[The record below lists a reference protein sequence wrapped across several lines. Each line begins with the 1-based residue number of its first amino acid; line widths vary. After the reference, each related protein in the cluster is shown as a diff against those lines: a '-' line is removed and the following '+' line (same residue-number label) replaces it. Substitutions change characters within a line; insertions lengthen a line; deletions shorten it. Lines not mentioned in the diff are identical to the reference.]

1 MKDIS
6 LKAESRIIV
15 DQRAVIRDNLA
26 HMNEEMSHYTGL
38 ILVSGIDSPGITQ
51 SLFDTLAPFA
61 ITVLDIEQ
69 VVIRD
74 RLILTVL
81 ISLNP
86 AHADAIEEDLQACAA
101 SLSIDIATSFQEQGQ
116 STIAAKSGLVHVV
129 ALGNPLSPTAIAAIA
144 SAIAS
149 QGGNI
154 ERIQRTASY
163 PITAIE
169 FIVSGANQLSIRQ
182 CLAEVT
188 TNHSVDIAVSPGGL
202 MRWAK
207 KLVVMDVDSTLIQQ
221 EVIELLAAKAGA
233 QVEVTAITD
242 SAMRG
247 EIDFEQSLIA
257 RVALLKGLQSTVI
270 QEVQKEIV
278 LTPGAR
284 TLVQTL
290 HTLGHSVALVSGG
303 FTEVIKPIVEDLK
316 IHHYRANSLE
326 IIDGKLTGKVA
337 GPIIDRAAKAT
348 ALREFAALEGVTLE
362 QTIAIGD
369 GANDLDMISIAGLGI
384 AFNAKPAVKAA
395 ADSSVSAP
403 YLDSVLYLLG
413 ITREEVEEA
422 GAKRK

>member
-1 MKDIS
+1 
-6 LKAESRIIV
+6 
-15 DQRAVIRDNLA
+15 
-26 HMNEEMSHYTGL
+26 MSDEKSQFTGL

-51 SLFDTLAPFA
+51 SLFETLAPFA

-69 VVIRD
+69 VVIRE

-86 AHADAIEEDLQACAA
+86 AHAQSIEEDLEACAQK
-101 SLSIDIATSFQEQGQ
+101 LDVDIATSFQEQGQ

-129 ALGNPLSPTAIAAIA
+129 ALGNPLAPATIAAIA
-144 SAIAS
+144 AAVATR
-149 QGGNI
+149 GGNI
-154 ERIQRTASY
+154 ERIHRTASY

-169 FIVSGANQLSIRQ
+169 FIVSGADQTEIRQ
-182 CLAEVT
+182 CLAQVT
-188 TNHSVDIAVSPGGL
+188 LTHAVDIAVSLGGL

-221 EVIELLAAKAGA
+221 EVIELLAHKAGA
-233 QVEVTAITD
+233 QEKVKEITD

-247 EIDFEQSLIA
+247 ELDFEASLKA
-257 RVALLKGLQSTVI
+257 RVALLAGLPESVI
-270 QEVQKEIV
+270 SEVQSEIS

-284 TLVQTL
+284 TLVKTL
-290 HTLGHSVALVSGG
+290 HQLGHSVAVVSGG
-303 FTEVIKPIVEDLK
+303 FTQVIEPLIKELGIV
-316 IHHYRANSLE
+316 HYRANTLE
-326 IIDGKLTGKVA
+326 IIDGKITGKVLD
-337 GPIIDRAAKAT
+337 PIIDRAAKAT
-348 ALREFAALEGVTLE
+348 ALQDFAKIEGVQLE

>member
-1 MKDIS
+1 
-6 LKAESRIIV
+6 
-15 DQRAVIRDNLA
+15 
-26 HMNEEMSHYTGL
+26 MNEDASHYTGL

-51 SLFDTLAPFA
+51 ALFETLAPFA

-86 AHADAIEEDLQACAA
+86 AHADAIEEDLQACGAR
-101 SLSIDIATSFQEQGQ
+101 LSIDIATSFQEQGQ
-116 STIAAKSGLVHVV
+116 STIAAKTGLVHVV
-129 ALGNPLSPTAIAAIA
+129 ALGSPIAPTAIAAIA
-144 SAIAS
+144 SAIAE

-163 PITAIE
+163 PITALE
-169 FIVSGANQLSIRQ
+169 FIVSGADQLKIRKG
-182 CLAEVT
+182 LAEVT
-188 TNHSVDIAVSPGGL
+188 TAHAVDIAVSPGGL

-221 EVIELLAAKAGA
+221 EVIELLAAKAG
-233 QVEVTAITD
+233 VEDKVKVITD

-247 EIDFEQSLIA
+247 EIDFAESLVA
-257 RVALLKGLQSTVI
+257 RVALLEGLPASVI
-270 QEVQKEIV
+270 GEVQKEIA

-303 FTEVIKPIVEDLK
+303 FAEVIKPIVEDLK
-316 IHHYRANSLE
+316 IIHYRANSLE
-326 IIDGKLTGKVA
+326 VIEGRLTGKVS

-348 ALREFAALEGVTLE
+348 ALREFAEIEGVGLE

-395 ADSSVSAP
+395 AASSVSAP

-422 GAKRK
+422 GAQRK